1 MKNLIIVIVVYYI
14 NKRIVESMLIFNC
27 TKKIKFND
35 YHKRLFGYRFKLS
48 ISLN

>member
-14 NKRIVESMLIFNC
+14 NKRIVESMLIFIS

-35 YHKRLFGYRFKLS
+35 YHKRLFG
-48 ISLN
+48 